1 MSSVTFNGSCLNVVR
16 NISTHICAIN
26 IFEIVFPKNVLF
38 RLFFYIYE
46 RKTPAMAET
55 DERDVFTIPTT
66 SEKTEDGE
74 TYVVTN
80 SIILSFTKMN
90 LFVR

>member
-1 MSSVTFNGSCLNVVR
+1 
-16 NISTHICAIN
+16 
-26 IFEIVFPKNVLF
+26 
-38 RLFFYIYE
+38 
-46 RKTPAMAET
+46 MAET

-90 LFVR
+90 LFVRWKIKNIDGMGM